1 MRTKWTIDFSANSSP
16 PWGSSWGWIACEQV
30 KGALSV
36 CPPNVRGV
44 FPGSE
49 VSKPFPQ
56 KGQMTNIFSLASHL
70 IHVANTRFCL
80 WSLNAAVDTQKQM
93 GVAKLAWEQKGLDP
107 CYSKHGS
114 WSSNISM
121 PWKLVRNAESQTS
134 PQNSW
139 VRICMLTNPQWLI
152 YTVMFEKHWPNCP
165 FWSLWQIP
173 RWRVHKVWE
182 ALIELSLV
190 ILLWPG
196 CRVTW

>member
-1 MRTKWTIDFSANSSP
+1 MQRAAGSTCCMERKKKEIEWLSRILNWEGRGHWQGSTVEKKPNSQLMRTKWTIDFSANSSP
-16 PWGSSWGWIACEQV
+16 PWGSSWGWITYEQD
-30 KGALSV
+30 KGTLSV

-80 WSLNAAVDTQKQM
+80 WSLNAAVDSQKQM

-107 CYSKHGS
+107 CYSKHGP

-121 PWKLVRNAESQTS
+121 PWKLVRNAESQAPPGAT
-134 PQNSW
+134 W
-139 VRICMLTNPQWLI
+139 IRIC
-152 YTVMFEKHWPNCP
+152 C
-165 FWSLWQIP
+165 S
-173 RWRVHKVWE
+173 
-182 ALIELSLV
+182 
-190 ILLWPG
+190 
-196 CRVTW
+196 